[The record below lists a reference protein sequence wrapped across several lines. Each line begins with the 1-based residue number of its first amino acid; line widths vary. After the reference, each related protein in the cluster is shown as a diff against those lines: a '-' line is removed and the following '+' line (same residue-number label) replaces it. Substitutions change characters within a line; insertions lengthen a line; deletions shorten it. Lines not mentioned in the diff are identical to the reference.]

1 MFKRI
6 AVSAA
11 IAVCAAGLGL
21 GVSEAS
27 AAPVADGA
35 QSASMFF
42 AASCAGR
49 EIPGYKCLSCPQNAG
64 GACTYERIPPT
75 KGGPKSGRS
84 NGK

>member
-21 GVSEAS
+21 GIGEAS
-27 AAPVADGA
+27 AAPVADGV
-35 QSASMFF
+35 QSGSMYF

-49 EIPGYKCLSCPQNAG
+49 EIPGYRCLSCPPNAG

-75 KGGPKSGRS
+75 KGGPKSGR
-84 NGK
+84 NDGR